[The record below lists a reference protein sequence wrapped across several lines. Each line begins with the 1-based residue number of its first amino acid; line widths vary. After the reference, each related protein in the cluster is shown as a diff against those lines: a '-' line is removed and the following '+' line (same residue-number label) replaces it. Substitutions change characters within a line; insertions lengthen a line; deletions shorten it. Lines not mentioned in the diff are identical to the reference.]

1 MSFYASFVYGL
12 IYGSLAAVPYIFE
25 TFRGYHPVV
34 ASLPFLA
41 LLIGCLAGLVVN
53 LGNTKFYVKA
63 MKENDGKAVPEAR
76 LYPMMGGSFFL
87 TAGIFILAWTG
98 ATTISWVVPCIG
110 LLFIGF
116 GFFPIFQGS
125 LNYVSLTIRLS
136 RSSADKVLQLIDS
149 FLPVAASALATTI
162 FMRCMLAAVFPLFMV
177 RSPDLSLTWKIL
189 LTMSL
194 DSDAASSGRWMGSLA
209 ARLCRSHDDTGSFF
223 VLHFRPTAPCERK
236 SYAHIEVIELHL
248 QIDECVMLHFSHRN
262 MHVRRET
269 SY

>member
-25 TFRGYHPVV
+25 NFRGYSPVV

-41 LLIGCLAGLVVN
+41 LLLGCLAGLVVN
-53 LGNTKFYVKA
+53 LGNTKLYVKA
-63 MKENDGKAVPEAR
+63 MTENDGEAVPEAR

-98 ATTISWVVPCIG
+98 PTTISWVVPCIG
-110 LLFIGF
+110 LCCVGT

-125 LNYVSLTIRLS
+125 LNYVSSAFARGEQELTFP
-136 RSSADKVLQLIDS
+136 QLIDT

-177 RSPDLSLTWKIL
+177 RAPDTVTCIL
-189 LTMSL
+189 MLINL
-194 DSDAASSGRWMGSLA
+194 PDSDAASFRCRMGSLA
-209 ARLCRSHDDTGSFF
+209 ARLCGSNDDTSSLF
-223 VLHFRPTAPCERK
+223 VLHIWLTTSREGQGHAGINIR
-236 SYAHIEVIELHL
+236 LH
-248 QIDECVMLHFSHRN
+248 V
-262 MHVRRET
+262 T
-269 SY
+269 

>member
-34 ASLPFLA
+34 AALPFLA
-41 LLIGCLAGLVVN
+41 LLLGCLAGLVVN
-53 LGNTKFYVKA
+53 LCNTKLYVKA

-87 TAGIFILAWTG
+87 AAGIFILAWTG
-98 ATTISWVVPCIG
+98 ATTISWVVPCVG
-110 LLFIGF
+110 LFGIGF

-125 LNYVSLTIRLS
+125 LNYVSHMAEFQRT
-136 RSSADKVLQLIDS
+136 SADRFPQLIDS

-177 RSPDLSLTWKIL
+177 RSPKVFVARLAQLTIFE
-189 LTMSL
+189 
-194 DSDAASSGRWMGSLA
+194 DSNAASARRWMGSLA
-209 ARLCRSHDDTGSFF
+209 AWLCGSHDDTGSLF
-223 VLHFRPTAPCERK
+223 VLHLRSTASCERT
-236 SYAHIEVIELHL
+236 SHAHVTVNKPCLL
-248 QIDECVMLHFSHRN
+248 TN
-262 MHVRRET
+262 
-269 SY
+269 